1 MLMQGHSSSG
11 PLTLSYLQLRAYREW
26 LRAPGGCKVGYLL
39 RQVSMR
45 LINSMRTIFCLPAAI
60 AFVAPLLAQSNAVRP
75 YQFSEQ
81 AQAVV
86 ERLATLN
93 AIEAQDWQYHEGPV
107 EHGESP
113 DLKTADWKVV
123 HIPFYASREEIWLRR
138 WVEIPKTLNGYDLT
152 GARISFQIDVGGEGP
167 GRGYLYETI
176 YFNGDRILEGTHLD
190 KHTLLASAKPGDKVL
205 IAVKMPATET
215 KHFERAIVQVH
226 FLANR
231 PDPEVLKTELV
242 AAAQLL
248 PVITKDPAE
257 LASQEKILDSAAR
270 SVNLAALDENDQTAF
285 DASLKKAQAD
295 LEPLRPVLQK
305 CFAQITGNAHID
317 AAWLWTASEAVDQVH
332 FTFSSAL
339 QLMRE
344 YPEYT
349 FSQSSAQ
356 YYEWMED
363 KFPSLFAEIQ
373 KRVKEGRWELVG
385 GMWVEPDLN
394 MPDGESQVR
403 QLLLG
408 KRYFQ
413 NKFDVD
419 VKIGWNVD
427 SFGYDWQ
434 LPQIY
439 KKSGIDYFIT
449 QKLRYNDTNQLPL
462 KLFWWQSPD
471 GSRVLSY
478 FPHDIVQSTEA
489 DEIARDLAVA
499 IKLNPGQNALMHVY
513 GPSLG
518 RLNISGA
525 RESIENGLNWLKP
538 TTVYPKVEF
547 RTSQS
552 FFNEM
557 SGRVATSGMPVWNYK
572 TFAAGDTQ
580 LPAPLPGKISL
591 PVWNDEIYLEHH
603 RGTYTSQA
611 IQKSNM
617 RRSEEWLLN
626 AEKYSSLAWL
636 GGLPYPGSQL
646 TDAWKKKAFNEF
658 HDVAAGTA
666 IAPVYKDAQKDYDA
680 ARWTANEATGN
691 ALKELNSHINTA
703 SRPGVPIIVWNPL
716 SWSRTDIVSVSVQ
729 MPQSQPNG
737 ISVLDDNNQPVLM
750 QLLSKD
756 EETNTYHL
764 LLKPKNVPSVGYTV
778 LHAVPGQRTIYS
790 DLTLNGTTM
799 ENSLVRVVLNPKT
812 GCITS
817 LYQKAAQFE
826 SIVPGECG
834 NMLQAFVDNARSM
847 TEVNL
852 DSIRVEDAWNIDKD
866 YDKQGTN
873 LTMLTSI
880 QTVERGPLREVI
892 RITRNWSKSKF
903 VQDITLYAEVAR
915 VDVVN
920 DFDWHETHVLLKASL
935 PLTATSP
942 VATYEI
948 PYGSIERRT
957 SREDSIDAARFEVSA
972 LRWADLGNSEH
983 GLSLINDSKYGYDSK
998 GNILR
1003 LSLLRAPLY
1012 PDPTSDRGRQQFSY
1026 SLYPHAG
1033 SWKQADTVLR
1043 AYEFNYKLFASHV
1056 ESHRG
1061 NLPATHSLV
1070 EVNPHNLVLT
1080 AMKKS
1085 EDGNSL
1091 ILRFYEW
1098 AGKATHAKITVPAGV
1113 SEAVETNLLEQDLK
1127 NGDAQV
1133 SVRGDE
1139 VGLDVTPFSINTVRI
1154 GYPKRGDGFWQARR
1168 SK

>member
-1 MLMQGHSSSG
+1 M
-11 PLTLSYLQLRAYREW
+11 
-26 LRAPGGCKVGYLL
+26 
-39 RQVSMR
+39 
-45 LINSMRTIFCLPAAI
+45 MRTIFCLTATI
-60 AFVAPLLAQSNAVRP
+60 ALSGPLLAQSEAVHP
-75 YQFSEQ
+75 YQFSER
-81 AQAVV
+81 AHAVV
-86 ERLATLN
+86 ERLSALS
-93 AIEAQDWQYHEGPV
+93 AIEAQDWEYHEGPV

-113 DLKTADWKVV
+113 DLKTVDWKIVR
-123 HIPFYASREEIWLRR
+123 IPFYASHQEIWLRR
-138 WVEIPKTLNGYDLT
+138 WVEVPKTLNGYDLT
-152 GARISFQIDVGGEGP
+152 GTRISFQIDVGGEGP

-190 KHTLLASAKPGDKVL
+190 KKTLLASATPGDKVL
-205 IAVKMPATET
+205 IAVKMPATPET

-231 PDPEVLKTELV
+231 PDPEVLRTELL
-242 AAAQLL
+242 AASQLL
-248 PVITKDPAE
+248 PFITKDPVE
-257 LASQEKILDSAAR
+257 LASQERILDSAAR
-270 SVNLAALDENDQTAF
+270 LVSIAAIDENDQAAF
-285 DASLKKAQAD
+285 DASLKEAQAS

-305 CFAQITGNAHID
+305 CFVQMTGNAHID

-349 FSQSSAQ
+349 FSQSTAQ
-356 YYEWMED
+356 YYEWMEE
-363 KFPSLFAEIQ
+363 KFPSLFEEIQ

-385 GMWVEPDLN
+385 GMWLEPDLN

-413 NKFDVD
+413 EKFGVD
-419 VKIGWNVD
+419 VKVGWNPD

-439 KKSGIDYFIT
+439 KKSGVDYFVT

-471 GSRVLSY
+471 GSRILSY
-478 FPHDIVQSTEA
+478 FPHDLVQGTEA
-489 DEIARDLAVA
+489 PEMARDLPVA
-499 IKLNPGQNALMHVY
+499 MKLNPGEDEMMHLY

-518 RLNISGA
+518 RLAVAPA
-525 RESIENGLNWLKP
+525 REAIENGLSWSKP
-538 TTVYPKVEF
+538 DKIFPRIQF

-552 FFNEM
+552 FFNDM
-557 SGRVATSGMPVWNYK
+557 NARVATTGMPVWNYR
-572 TFAAGDTQ
+572 TLAAGNTH
-580 LPAPLPGKISL
+580 LPAPPPGTISL

-611 IQKSNM
+611 IQKSNI
-617 RRSEEWLLN
+617 RQSEEWLLN

-636 GGLPYPGSQL
+636 GGASYPGSQL
-646 TDAWKKKAFNEF
+646 TEAWKKIAFNEF

-666 IAPVYKDAQKDYDA
+666 IAPVYRDAQKDFDA
-680 ARWTANEATGN
+680 AHWTTNEASGN
-691 ALKELNSHINTA
+691 ALKELNSHVNTA
-703 SRPGVPIIVWNPL
+703 SHPGVPIIVWNPL
-716 SWSRTDIVSVSVQ
+716 SWKRTDIVNASVQ
-729 MPQSQPNG
+729 MPHAEPNG
-737 ISVLDDNNQPVLM
+737 ISVLDDDNQPVLM
-750 QLLSKD
+750 QVLSKD
-756 EETNTYHL
+756 EETNTYL

-778 LHAVPGQRTIYS
+778 LHAVSGQRKIDS
-790 DLTLNGTTM
+790 DLSLHGTTM
-799 ENSLVRVVLNPKT
+799 ENLLVRVVLDPKT

-817 LYQKAAQFE
+817 LYQKVAQFK

-847 TEVNL
+847 TEANL

-892 RITRNWSKSKF
+892 RVARSWSKSRF
-903 VQDITLYAEVAR
+903 VQDITLYAGVAR

-920 DFDWHETHVLLKASL
+920 DVDWHETHVLLKASF
-935 PLTATSP
+935 PLSATSP

-948 PYGSIERRT
+948 PYGSIERPTTRNNNI
-957 SREDSIDAARFEVSA
+957 EAARFEVSA
-972 LRWADLGNSEH
+972 LRWADLGNNRH
-983 GLSLINDSKYGYDSK
+983 GLSLINDSKYGYDAK
-998 GNILR
+998 GNVLR

-1012 PDPTSDRGRQQFSY
+1012 PDPNSDRGRQQFSY

-1043 AYEFNYKLFASHV
+1043 AYEFNYKLLTSQI
-1056 ESHRG
+1056 ESHQG
-1061 NLPATHSLV
+1061 SLPSTHSLV
-1070 EVNPHNLVLT
+1070 QVNPHNLVLT
-1080 AMKKS
+1080 ALKKS

-1098 AGKATHAKITVPAGV
+1098 AGKATHAKITVPAGA
-1113 SEAVETNLLEQDLK
+1113 SEAVETNLLEHDVMSSS
-1127 NGDAQV
+1127 AQV
-1133 SVRGDE
+1133 IIQGDE

-1154 GYPKRGDGFWQARR
+1154 GYPRRDGGFWQIQ
-1168 SK
+1168 KEMK

>member
-1 MLMQGHSSSG
+1 
-11 PLTLSYLQLRAYREW
+11 
-26 LRAPGGCKVGYLL
+26 
-39 RQVSMR
+39 MR
-45 LINSMRTIFCLPAAI
+45 LIDTMRTMFRWTVTLALA
-60 AFVAPLLAQSNAVRP
+60 APLLAQSSAVRP

-81 AQAVV
+81 AHAVV
-86 ERLATLN
+86 ERLSTFK
-93 AIEAQDWQYHEGPV
+93 AIVADDWQYHEGPV
-107 EHGESP
+107 EHGESL
-113 DLKTADWKVV
+113 DLDTSTWKTVRL
-123 HIPFYASREEIWLRR
+123 PFVAPLQEIWLRR
-138 WVEIPKTLNGYDLT
+138 WIEIPKTLNGYDLT
-152 GARISFQIDVGGEGP
+152 GARITFKIDVGGYGP
-167 GRGYLYETI
+167 GRGYLYEVI
-176 YFNGDRILEGTHLD
+176 YFNGQPVAEGTYLARR
-190 KHTLLASAKPGDKVL
+190 TLIESAKPGDKVL
-205 IAVKMPATET
+205 IAVKMPPTTEI
-215 KHFERAIVQVH
+215 KHFEGASVEVK
-226 FLANR
+226 FVPNR
-231 PDPEVLKTELV
+231 PDPAALATEFV
-242 AAAQLL
+242 SASQLL
-248 PVITKDPAE
+248 PAIIKDPGE
-257 LASQEKILDSAAR
+257 LASQERLLDSAAG
-270 SVNLAALDENDQTAF
+270 SVSLAALDHNDQGAF
-285 DASLKKAQAD
+285 DASLKKAQAN
-295 LEPLRPVLQK
+295 LEPLQPLLKKYIVQL
-305 CFAQITGNAHID
+305 TGNAHID
-317 AAWLWTASEAVDQVH
+317 AAWLWTATEGVDQVH

-339 QLMRE
+339 ELMHE
-344 YPEYT
+344 YPQYI

-356 YYEWMED
+356 YYEWMEE
-363 KFPSLFAEIQ
+363 KFPALFAEIQ

-413 NKFDVD
+413 KKFDVD

-478 FPHDIVQSTEA
+478 FPHDIVQGTEA
-489 DEIARDLAVA
+489 DETARDLAVA
-499 IKLNPGQNALMHVY
+499 IKLNPGQNTLMHVY

-525 RESIENGLNWLKP
+525 RESIENGLNWLNP
-538 TTVYPKVEF
+538 TSICPKVEF

-552 FFNEM
+552 FFNDM
-557 SGRVATSGMPVWNYK
+557 NARVATTGMPVWNYQTLATGK
-572 TFAAGDTQ
+572 TQ
-580 LPAPLPGKISL
+580 LPAPPTGKISL

-617 RRSEEWLLN
+617 RHSEEWLLD

-636 GGLPYPGSQL
+636 GGLAYPDSQL
-646 TDAWKKKAFNEF
+646 TDAWKRKALNEF

-666 IAPVYKDAQKDYDA
+666 IAAAYKDAQKDFDA
-680 ARWTANEATGN
+680 ARWTAKEATSN
-691 ALKELNSHINTA
+691 ALRELDRHVNTA
-703 SRPGVPIIVWNPL
+703 ARPGVPIVVWNPL
-716 SWSRTDIVSVSVQ
+716 SWSRTDIVSASVQ
-729 MPQSQPNG
+729 MPQAQPNG

-750 QLLSKD
+750 QVLSKD
-756 EETNTYHL
+756 EVTNTYHL
-764 LLKPKNVPSVGYTV
+764 LLKPKIVPSVGYTV
-778 LHAVPGQRTIYS
+778 LHAVPGQRKIES

-799 ENSLVRVVLNPKT
+799 ENSLVRVALDPKT
-812 GCITS
+812 GCLSS
-817 LYQKAAQFE
+817 LYQKTARFE

-880 QTVERGPLREVI
+880 ETVERGPLREVI

-903 VQDITLYAEVAR
+903 VQDITIYAGVAR

-920 DFDWHETHVLLKASL
+920 DIDWHETHVLLKASF
-935 PLTATSP
+935 PLTATGS

-948 PYGSIERRT
+948 PYGSIERPTTRNN
-957 SREDSIDAARFEVSA
+957 SIEAARFEVPA
-972 LRWADLGNSEH
+972 LRWADLGDSGH
-983 GLSLINDSKYGYDSK
+983 GFSLINDSKYGYDAK

-1012 PDPTSDRGRQQFSY
+1012 PDPSSDRGRQQFSY
-1026 SLYPHAG
+1026 SLYPHAD

-1043 AYEFNYKLFASHV
+1043 AYEFNYKLLAFQV
-1056 ESHRG
+1056 ESHQG
-1061 NLPATHSLV
+1061 SLPATHSLV
-1070 EVNPHNLVLT
+1070 QVNPHNLVLT

-1085 EDGNSL
+1085 EDGDSL

-1098 AGKATHAKITVPAGV
+1098 AGKATHAEIKVPTGA
-1113 SEAVETNLLEQDLK
+1113 SEAVQTNLLEHDIK
-1127 NGDAQV
+1127 EADAQA
-1133 SVRGDE
+1133 SIRGDQVE
-1139 VGLDVTPFSINTVRI
+1139 LAVEPFSINTVRI
-1154 GYPKRGDGFWQARR
+1154 GYPTHGDGFWQARR
-1168 SK
+1168 KQ